1 MEVFDGLQIRT
12 FLPDFT
18 NIWAS
23 VVMQTVFPVPGGPW
37 IIVKGYYNALLI
49 AFLCDSFNL

>member
-1 MEVFDGLQIRT
+1 MIDVLEGLQIRT

-18 NIWAS
+18 NIWAN
-23 VVMQTVFPVPGGPW
+23 VVIHTVFPVPGGPW

-49 AFLCDSFNL
+49 ALFWD